1 MRIPARWFPSF
12 LAGFVGQKPPPCDQ
26 GKEGLVRVN
35 RLKEEGIALVITLL
49 VMTLLLIMGAAFLS
63 ISSTETLISINE
75 RKRLQAFHLAEA
87 GAEWAIA
94 KLNGNGAEASCPRHR
109 RN

>member
-1 MRIPARWFPSF
+1 M
-12 LAGFVGQKPPPCDQ
+12 
-26 GKEGLVRVN
+26 N

-49 VMTLLLIMGAAFLS
+49 VMTLLLIMGVAFLS

-94 KLNGNGAEASCPRHR
+94 KLNLDG
-109 RN
+109 